1 MTPHP
6 LHDAVVG
13 HLLSV
18 HEKPWITMC
27 VYTELPPVSINKLYT
42 SWNGKRILTAAGKAF
57 RDGLARAVSMS
68 TPTWKNGLD
77 AVYQEGRGATLLVGL
92 YIESLYNASWLPG
105 QRTGSGEL
113 QQPFKVQDSG
123 NYIKIIEDAVKKGC
137 GIDDCNNLNHL
148 VYKCEDKLRPRTEV
162 TYIIA

>member
-92 YIESLYNASWLPG
+92 YFESLYNASWLPG
-105 QRTGSGEL
+105 QRTG
-113 QQPFKVQDSG
+113 
-123 NYIKIIEDAVKKGC
+123 
-137 GIDDCNNLNHL
+137 
-148 VYKCEDKLRPRTEV
+148 
-162 TYIIA
+162 